1 MPWDFIIF
9 QGRPNNLHENIINK
23 GCMLL
28 YTVMARRACIWQV
41 YKSENGIIQTKFV
54 LSIRRQAMIRGK
66 CKTDRIEKKKKPER
80 HKLHYQYL
88 N

>member
-1 MPWDFIIF
+1 MHVVIS
-9 QGRPNNLHENIINK
+9 
-23 GCMLL
+23 
-28 YTVMARRACIWQV
+28 TVMARRACIWQV

-66 CKTDRIEKKKKPER
+66 CKTDRIEKKKPER